1 MRVATVV
8 GARPQFVKAAPVS
21 HVLRRRHEECLI
33 HTGQHYDAK
42 MSQLFFDEL
51 DIPDPDYNLGVG
63 SASHGKQT
71 ADMLAGIEALL
82 LKDKVDLVLVYGDT
96 NSTLAGALAASK
108 LHVPVAHVEA
118 GLRSFN
124 RLMPEEI
131 NRVLTDHLAEALF
144 CPTNQSVTNLARE
157 GINQGVHLVGDVMRD
172 AMREQLERGV
182 PSVRLLTEH
191 DLRSKEYV
199 LATIHRAEN
208 TDDPDRLRSIMAGLA
223 SIGEP
228 VLLPLHPR
236 TRAALQRSGVAPD
249 CGHIRLSEPLTF
261 SEMLAAEQ
269 NARVIVTD
277 SGGVQKE
284 AGWLSVPCVTVRN
297 ETEWVET
304 VESGW
309 NVLVGTD
316 SQAIA
321 EAVLAAQPPY
331 ANVLDA
337 DPSASEQ
344 ICATLEEV
352 YG

>member
-1 MRVATVV
+1 
-8 GARPQFVKAAPVS
+8 
-21 HVLRRRHEECLI
+21 
-33 HTGQHYDAK
+33 
-42 MSQLFFDEL
+42 MSRLFFQEL
-51 DIPDPDYNLGVG
+51 GIPDPDYNLGVG
-63 SASHGKQT
+63 SGPHGKQT
-71 ADMLAGIEALL
+71 GDMLAGIEALL
-82 LKDKVDLVLVYGDT
+82 VDCNIDVVLVYGDT
-96 NSTLAGALAASK
+96 NSTLAGALAAAK

-131 NRVLTDHLAEALF
+131 NRVLTDHLANVLF
-144 CPTNQSVTNLARE
+144 CPTRTAVNNLARE
-157 GINQGVHLVGDVMRD
+157 GVTCGVHEVGDVMRD

-182 PSVRLLTEH
+182 PTAALMAAH
-191 DLRSKEYV
+191 DIQPRRYV

-208 TDDPDRLRSIMAGLA
+208 TDDPDRLQSIMAGLA
-223 SIGEP
+223 AIGES

-236 TRAALQRSGVAPD
+236 TRDALRRAGVAPD
-249 CGHIRLSEPLTF
+249 STHIRWCEPLSF

-284 AGWLSVPCVTVRN
+284 AGWLGVPCVTVRD

-316 SQAIA
+316 SSAIA
-321 EAVLAAQPPY
+321 TAVRAAKPPS
-331 ANVLDA
+331 A
-337 DPSASEQ
+337 DGVPPEPSASET
-344 ICATLEEV
+344 ICRILEEV
-352 YG
+352 FG